1 MRLTSFTTPTLF
13 KSDIVMMIFPT
24 NSALRNFHKHKGS
37 YMLQFLSYFDLKKNQ
52 LDDRKHDFIHNLSLK
67 NMNK

>member
-13 KSDIVMMIFPT
+13 KSDIIMMIFPT

-37 YMLQFLSYFDLKKNQ
+37 YMLQFLSYFDLKKKPNSM
-52 LDDRKHDFIHNLSLK
+52 IE
-67 NMNK
+67 NMILYII

>member
-13 KSDIVMMIFPT
+13 KSDIIMMIFPT

-37 YMLQFLSYFDLKKNQ
+37 NMLQFLSYFDLKKNTNSM
-52 LDDRKHDFIHNLSLK
+52 IE
-67 NMNK
+67 NMILYII

>member
-13 KSDIVMMIFPT
+13 KSDIIMMIFPT

-37 YMLQFLSYFDLKKNQ
+37 YMLQFLSYFDLKKKPT
-52 LDDRKHDFIHNLSLK
+52 R
-67 NMNK
+67 